1 MSKIAL
7 VLAIVAIGEG
17 AVTLHLV
24 RQVRVERENA
34 QALQARVAELEQGG
48 QQPGATFVAVPT
60 QPAMTNPFAIVK
72 KTEAPPAKA
81 VAGNAATAGNVMV
94 GGFTTA
100 GPIPLSAPDQE
111 RMREQMQA
119 SMERQRTLLRDPE
132 YREAMRA
139 QQKMNLV
146 RSNPNLARDLDLT
159 ADQLDRLNDVLAEQS
174 LRAMENTSPMW
185 SVNGEQPDAAKMQ
198 EYHRKAI
205 EQQRSHEAELKR
217 ALGDTKYR
225 EWQEYQSMAGVRW
238 EADRVRTSL
247 ASAGVPLDENLA
259 KPLLKTLHQQQMKM
273 MQQQAA
279 ASAASPNAIA
289 SGRLVMSSGFA
300 PAPGSSP
307 DMLKMQEQSLE
318 MITQHQK
325 RQREALASVL
335 TPEQLKIV
343 EDEHNAEQQM
353 QRAQLRI
360 MRAQQEAGLLDPA
373 VGNSIAVGDSIGSWQ
388 QAVPIAPAAPS
399 D

>member
-1 MSKIAL
+1 MSKLAV

-24 RQVRVERENA
+24 RQVQVERENA
-34 QALQARVAELEQGG
+34 QTLQARVTELEQKTP
-48 QQPGATFVAVPT
+48 QPGATFIAMPT
-60 QPAMTNPFAIVK
+60 QPATANPFAAVRK
-72 KTEAPPAKA
+72 NEQPPSKT
-81 VAGNAATAGNVMV
+81 VAGNSAAAGNAIV
-94 GGFTTA
+94 GGFTAA
-100 GPIPLSAPDQE
+100 GPIPLSAQDQVH
-111 RMREQMQA
+111 MREQMQA
-119 SMERQRTLLRDPE
+119 SMERQRTLMRDPE

-146 RSNPNLARDLDLT
+146 RSNPNLARDLDMT
-159 ADQLDRLNDVLAEQS
+159 AEQLDRLYDVLAEQS
-174 LRAMENTSPMW
+174 LRAMENNGPLW
-185 SVNGEQPDAAKMQ
+185 SVDSQQPDAAKMLEFQ
-198 EYHRKAI
+198 RKAT
-205 EQQRSHEAELKR
+205 EQQRTNETELRR
-217 ALGDTKYR
+217 ALGDGKYR

-273 MQQQAA
+273 QQAA
-279 ASAASPNAIA
+279 ATAASSNANA
-289 SGRLVMSSGFA
+289 SARLVVGSAF
-300 PAPGSSP
+300 APGSSP

-353 QRAQLRI
+353 QRAQLRL

-373 VGNSIAVGDSIGSWQ
+373 VGNSIAVGDSIGFVQ
-388 QAVPIAPAAPS
+388 QAMPIAPAAPS

>member
-1 MSKIAL
+1 MSKLAL
-7 VLAIVAIGEG
+7 VLAIIAIGEG

-24 RQVRVERENA
+24 RQVRAERENA
-34 QALQARVAELEQGG
+34 QTLQARVTELEQKA
-48 QQPGATFVAVPT
+48 QPGATFIAMPT
-60 QPAMTNPFAIVK
+60 QPTPTNPFGTV
-72 KTEAPPAKA
+72 TRNEPPPAKA
-81 VAGNAATAGNVMV
+81 AAGNAIV
-94 GGFTTA
+94 GAFSTT
-100 GPIPLSAPDQE
+100 GPIPMTPPDQQ
-111 RMREQMQA
+111 RMREQMQE

-139 QQKMNLV
+139 QQKMGLV
-146 RSNPNLARDLDLT
+146 RSNPNLGRDLDLS
-159 ADQLDRLNDVLAEQS
+159 AEQLDRVYEVLAEQS
-174 LRAMENTSPMW
+174 LRAMENSSPMW

-198 EYHRKAI
+198 EFHRKAL
-205 EQQRSHEAELKR
+205 EQQRSNEAELRR

-247 ASAGVPLDENLA
+247 ASAGVPLDESLA
-259 KPLLKTLHQQQMKM
+259 KPLLKSLHEQQMKM

-279 ASAASPNAIA
+279 AASAAQPNANGNA
-289 SGRLVMSSGFA
+289 RLVLSSGFSA
-300 PAPGSSP
+300 ATSP

-318 MITQHQK
+318 MMAQHQK
-325 RQREALASVL
+325 RQRDALASVL
-335 TPEQLKIV
+335 TPEQLKII

-373 VGNSIAVGDSIGSWQ
+373 QGNSIGFVQEGVS
-388 QAVPIAPAAPS
+388 IAPASAS

>member
-1 MSKIAL
+1 MSKLAV

-24 RQVRVERENA
+24 RQVQVERENA
-34 QALQARVAELEQGG
+34 QTLQARVTELEQKTR
-48 QQPGATFVAVPT
+48 QPGATFVAVPT
-60 QPAMTNPFAIVK
+60 QPATANPFAAVRK
-72 KTEAPPAKA
+72 NEPPPAKA
-81 VAGNAATAGNVMV
+81 VAGNSAAAGNALV
-94 GGFTTA
+94 GGFTAA
-100 GPIPLSAPDQE
+100 GPIPMSAHDQE
-111 RMREQMQA
+111 RVREQMQA
-119 SMERQRTLLRDPE
+119 SMERQRTLMRDPE

-146 RSNPNLARDLDLT
+146 RSNPNLARDLDMT
-159 ADQLDRLNDVLAEQS
+159 PEQLDRLYDVLAEQS
-174 LRAMENTSPMW
+174 LRAMEN
-185 SVNGEQPDAAKMQ
+185 NGPLWPVEGERPDAAKMQ
-198 EYHRKAI
+198 EYQRKAM
-205 EQQRSHEAELKR
+205 EQQRANETELRR
-217 ALGDTKYR
+217 ALGDGKYR

-247 ASAGVPLDENLA
+247 ASAGVPLDESLA

-273 MQQQAA
+273 MQQAA
-279 ASAASPNAIA
+279 ATASSNANA
-289 SGRLVMSSGFA
+289 SGRLVMSSSFA
-300 PAPGSSP
+300 PASSP

-335 TPEQLKIV
+335 TPEQLKVV
-343 EDEHNAEQQM
+343 EDEHNAELQM

-373 VGNSIAVGDSIGSWQ
+373 VGNSIAVGDSIGFVRQ
-388 QAVPIAPAAPS
+388 VAPVAPTAPS

>member
-1 MSKIAL
+1 MSKLAV

-24 RQVRVERENA
+24 RQVQVERENA
-34 QALQARVAELEQGG
+34 QTLQARVTELEQKTP
-48 QQPGATFVAVPT
+48 QPGATFVAVPT
-60 QPAMTNPFAIVK
+60 QPATANPFAAVRK
-72 KTEAPPAKA
+72 NEPPPSKA
-81 VAGNAATAGNVMV
+81 AAGNSAAAGNALV

-100 GPIPLSAPDQE
+100 GPIAMSAHDQE
-111 RMREQMQA
+111 RVREQMQA
-119 SMERQRTLLRDPE
+119 SMERHRTLMRDPE

-146 RSNPNLARDLDLT
+146 RSNPNLARDLDMT
-159 ADQLDRLNDVLAEQS
+159 AEQLDRLYDVLAEQS
-174 LRAMENTSPMW
+174 LRAMENNGPIW
-185 SVNGEQPDAAKMQ
+185 STDGERPDPAKMQ
-198 EYHRKAI
+198 EYQRKAM
-205 EQQRSHEAELKR
+205 EQQRTNETELRR
-217 ALGDTKYR
+217 ALGDGKYR

-247 ASAGVPLDENLA
+247 ASAGVPLDESLA

-273 MQQQAA
+273 MQQAA
-279 ASAASPNAIA
+279 ATAGSSNANANARLMVSSA
-289 SGRLVMSSGFA
+289 FA
-300 PAPGSSP
+300 PASSS
-307 DMLKMQEQSLE
+307 DVLKMQEQSLE

-335 TPEQLKIV
+335 TPEQLKVV

-373 VGNSIAVGDSIGSWQ
+373 VGNSIAVGDSIGFVQ
-388 QAVPIAPAAPS
+388 QVAPIAPAAPS

>member
-1 MSKIAL
+1 MSKLAV

-24 RQVRVERENA
+24 RQVQVERENA
-34 QALQARVAELEQGG
+34 QTLQARVTELEQKTP
-48 QQPGATFVAVPT
+48 QPGATFIAVPT
-60 QPAMTNPFAIVK
+60 QPATANPFATVRK
-72 KTEAPPAKA
+72 NEPTPSKT
-81 VAGNAATAGNVMV
+81 VAGNSAAAANAIV
-94 GGFTTA
+94 GGFTAA
-100 GPIPLSAPDQE
+100 GPMPLSAHDQE
-111 RMREQMQA
+111 RVREQMQA
-119 SMERQRTLLRDPE
+119 SMERQRTLMRDPE

-146 RSNPNLARDLDLT
+146 RSNPNLARDLDMT
-159 ADQLDRLNDVLAEQS
+159 AEQLDRLYDVLAEQS
-174 LRAMENTSPMW
+174 LRAMENHGPMW
-185 SVNGEQPDAAKMQ
+185 SVDGERPDAAKMQ
-198 EYHRKAI
+198 EFQRKAM
-205 EQQRSHEAELKR
+205 EQQRTNETELRR
-217 ALGDTKYR
+217 ALGDGKYR

-247 ASAGVPLDENLA
+247 ASAGVPLDESLA

-273 MQQQAA
+273 MQQAA
-279 ASAASPNAIA
+279 ATAASSNANA
-289 SGRLVMSSGFA
+289 SARLVVGSAF
-300 PAPGSSP
+300 APGSSP

-335 TPEQLKIV
+335 TPEQLKVV

-373 VGNSIAVGDSIGSWQ
+373 VGNNIAVGDSIGFVQ
-388 QAVPIAPAAPS
+388 QAVPIAPAASS

>member
-7 VLAIVAIGEG
+7 VLAIIAIGEG

-24 RQVRVERENA
+24 RQVRAERENA
-34 QALQARVAELEQGG
+34 QTLQARVTELEQKA
-48 QQPGATFVAVPT
+48 QPGATFVAVPK
-60 QPAMTNPFAIVK
+60 QPTVANPFAPVGQG
-72 KTEAPPAKA
+72 EPAPAKA
-81 VAGNAATAGNVMV
+81 GADNSATAGRAIV
-94 GGFTTA
+94 GGFTNV
-100 GPIPLSAPDQE
+100 GPIPLSTQDQE

-139 QQKMNLV
+139 QQKMGLV

-159 ADQLDRLNDVLAEQS
+159 ADQLDRLYDVLAEQS
-174 LRAMENTSPMW
+174 LRSMENTSPMW
-185 SVNGEQPDAAKMQ
+185 SVNGEQPDAAKIQ
-198 EYHRKAI
+198 EYQRKAM
-205 EQQRSHEAELKR
+205 EQQRSNEAELKR

-259 KPLLKTLHQQQMKM
+259 KPLLKSLHEQQVKLM
-273 MQQQAA
+273 QQAA
-279 ASAASPNAIA
+279 NAARTAAPNAA
-289 SGRLVMSSGFA
+289 VGARLMTSSGFS
-300 PAPGSSP
+300 PGTSP

-318 MITQHQK
+318 MMAQHQK
-325 RQREALASVL
+325 RQRDALASVL
-335 TPEQLKIV
+335 SPEQLKII

-373 VGNSIAVGDSIGSWQ
+373 QGNGIGFVQ
-388 QAVPIAPAAPS
+388 QDMVVAPGTAS

>member
-1 MSKIAL
+1 MSKLAV

-24 RQVRVERENA
+24 RQVQVERENA
-34 QALQARVAELEQGG
+34 QTLQARVTELEQKTP
-48 QQPGATFVAVPT
+48 QPDATFVAAPT
-60 QPAMTNPFAIVK
+60 QPATANPFVAVRK
-72 KTEAPPAKA
+72 NEPPPAKA
-81 VAGNAATAGNVMV
+81 VAGNSAPAGNALV
-94 GGFTTA
+94 GGFTAA
-100 GPIPLSAPDQE
+100 GPIPLSANDQE
-111 RMREQMQA
+111 RVREQMLA
-119 SMERQRTLLRDPE
+119 SMERQRTLMRDPE

-146 RSNPNLARDLDLT
+146 RSNPNLARDLDMT
-159 ADQLDRLNDVLAEQS
+159 AEQLDRLYDVLAEQS
-174 LRAMENTSPMW
+174 LRAMENNGPIW
-185 SVNGEQPDAAKMQ
+185 SADGERPDAAKMQ
-198 EYHRKAI
+198 EYQRKAM
-205 EQQRSHEAELKR
+205 EQQRTNELELRR
-217 ALGDTKYR
+217 ALGDGKYR

-247 ASAGVPLDENLA
+247 ASAGVPLDESLA
-259 KPLLKTLHQQQMKM
+259 KPLLKTLHQQQMKLM
-273 MQQQAA
+273 QQAA
-279 ASAASPNAIA
+279 TTAASSNANA
-289 SGRLVMSSGFA
+289 SGRLMVSSSFA
-300 PAPGSSP
+300 PASST

-335 TPEQLKIV
+335 TPEQLKVV

-360 MRAQQEAGLLDPA
+360 MRAQQEAGVLDPA
-373 VGNSIAVGDSIGSWQ
+373 LGNSVVADGSIGFVR
-388 QAVPIAPAAPS
+388 QAMPIAPAAPS

>member
-1 MSKIAL
+1 MSKVAL
-7 VLAIVAIGEG
+7 ILAIVAIGEG

-34 QALQARVAELEQGG
+34 QTLQARVTELEQKAP
-48 QQPGATFVAVPT
+48 QPGATFIAMPT
-60 QPAMTNPFAIVK
+60 QPATANPFGTVK
-72 KTEAPPAKA
+72 KNEPPPAKA
-81 VAGNAATAGNVMV
+81 VAGNSAAAGNAIV
-94 GGFTTA
+94 GGFTTS

-119 SMERQRTLLRDPE
+119 SMERQRTLMRDPE

-146 RSNPNLARDLDLT
+146 RSNPNLARDLDMT
-159 ADQLDRLNDVLAEQS
+159 AEQLDRLYDVLAEQS
-174 LRAMENTSPMW
+174 LRAMENSSPMW

-198 EYHRKAI
+198 EFHRKAM
-205 EQQRSHEAELKR
+205 EQQRTNEAELRR
-217 ALGDTKYR
+217 ALGDGKYR

-247 ASAGVPLDENLA
+247 ASAGMPLDENLA
-259 KPLLKTLHQQQMKM
+259 KPLLKSLHEQQMKM

-279 ASAASPNAIA
+279 AARPVAPNANA
-289 SGRLVMSSGFA
+289 NARLVMSSGFSA
-300 PAPGSSP
+300 ATGP

-318 MITQHQK
+318 TMAQHQK
-325 RQREALASVL
+325 RQRDALASVL
-335 TPEQLKIV
+335 TPEQVKII

-373 VGNSIAVGDSIGSWQ
+373 VGNSIGFVQEGVS
-388 QAVPIAPAAPS
+388 IAPASAS

>member
-7 VLAIVAIGEG
+7 VLAIIAIGEG

-24 RQVRVERENA
+24 RQVRAERENA
-34 QALQARVAELEQGG
+34 QTLQARVTELEQKA
-48 QQPGATFVAVPT
+48 QPGATFVAVPK
-60 QPAMTNPFAIVK
+60 QPTVANPFAPVGQG
-72 KTEAPPAKA
+72 EPAPAKVGA
-81 VAGNAATAGNVMV
+81 DNSATAGRAIV
-94 GGFTTA
+94 GGFTNV
-100 GPIPLSAPDQE
+100 GPIPLSTQDQE

-139 QQKMNLV
+139 QQKMGLV

-159 ADQLDRLNDVLAEQS
+159 ADQLDRLYDVLAEQS
-174 LRAMENTSPMW
+174 LRSMENTGPMW
-185 SVNGEQPDAAKMQ
+185 SVNGEQPDAAKIQ
-198 EYHRKAI
+198 EYQRKAM
-205 EQQRSHEAELKR
+205 EQQRSNEAELKR

-259 KPLLKTLHQQQMKM
+259 KPLLKSLHEQQVKLM
-273 MQQQAA
+273 QQAA
-279 ASAASPNAIA
+279 NAARTAAPNAA
-289 SGRLVMSSGFA
+289 VGARLMTSSGFS
-300 PAPGSSP
+300 PGTSP

-318 MITQHQK
+318 MMAQHQK
-325 RQREALASVL
+325 RQRDALASVL
-335 TPEQLKIV
+335 SPEQLKII

-373 VGNSIAVGDSIGSWQ
+373 QGNGIGFVQ
-388 QAVPIAPAAPS
+388 QDMVVAPGTAS

>member
-1 MSKIAL
+1 MSKLAV

-24 RQVRVERENA
+24 RQVQVERENA
-34 QALQARVAELEQGG
+34 QTLQARVTELEQKTP
-48 QQPGATFVAVPT
+48 QPGATFHAVPT
-60 QPAMTNPFAIVK
+60 QPATANPFAAVGK
-72 KTEAPPAKA
+72 NEPPPAKA
-81 VAGNAATAGNVMV
+81 VAGNSAAAGNALV
-94 GGFTTA
+94 GGFTAA
-100 GPIPLSAPDQE
+100 GPIPMSAHDQE
-111 RMREQMQA
+111 RVREQMQA
-119 SMERQRTLLRDPE
+119 SMERQRTLMRDPE

-146 RSNPNLARDLDLT
+146 RSNPNLARDLDMT
-159 ADQLDRLNDVLAEQS
+159 AEQLDRLYDVLAEQS
-174 LRAMENTSPMW
+174 LRAMENNGPLW
-185 SVNGEQPDAAKMQ
+185 SVDGERPDAAKMQ
-198 EYHRKAI
+198 EYQRKAM
-205 EQQRSHEAELKR
+205 EQQRANETELRR
-217 ALGDTKYR
+217 ALGDGKYR

-247 ASAGVPLDENLA
+247 ASAGVPLDESLA

-273 MQQQAA
+273 MQQAA
-279 ASAASPNAIA
+279 ATAASSNANA
-289 SGRLVMSSGFA
+289 SGRLVMSSSFA
-300 PAPGSSP
+300 PASSP

-335 TPEQLKIV
+335 TPEQLKVV

-373 VGNSIAVGDSIGSWQ
+373 VGNSIAVGDSIGFVRQ
-388 QAVPIAPAAPS
+388 VVPAAPAAPS

>member
-1 MSKIAL
+1 MSKLAL

-24 RQVRVERENA
+24 RQVQVERENA
-34 QALQARVAELEQGG
+34 QTLQARVTELEQKTP
-48 QQPGATFVAVPT
+48 QPGATFIAVPT
-60 QPAMTNPFAIVK
+60 QPAIANPFGSVGK
-72 KTEAPPAKA
+72 NEPPPAKA
-81 VAGNAATAGNVMV
+81 VAGNSAAAGNAIV
-94 GGFTTA
+94 GGFTA
-100 GPIPLSAPDQE
+100 SGPVPLQAHDQV
-111 RMREQMQA
+111 RIREQMQA
-119 SMERQRTLLRDPE
+119 SMERQRTLMRDPE

-146 RSNPNLARDLDLT
+146 RSNPNLARDLDMT
-159 ADQLDRLNDVLAEQS
+159 AEQLDRLYDVLAEQS
-174 LRAMENTSPMW
+174 MRAMENNAPMW
-185 SVNGEQPDAAKMQ
+185 SMDGERPDAAKIQ
-198 EYHRKAI
+198 EFQRKAM
-205 EQQRSHEAELKR
+205 EQQRANETELRR
-217 ALGDTKYR
+217 ALGDGKYR

-238 EADRVRTSL
+238 EADRVRASL
-247 ASAGVPLDENLA
+247 ASAGVPLDESLA

-279 ASAASPNAIA
+279 ASAASPNAMA

-373 VGNSIAVGDSIGSWQ
+373 VGNSIAVDSIGFVQ

>member
-7 VLAIVAIGEG
+7 VLAIVAIAEG

-24 RQVRVERENA
+24 RQVRAERETA
-34 QALQARVAELEQGG
+34 QTLQARVIELEQHRG
-48 QQPGATFVAVPT
+48 QPGATFVAVPT
-60 QPAMTNPFAIVK
+60 QPAMTNPFGAVE
-72 KTEAPPAKA
+72 KTEAAPAKT
-81 VAGNAATAGNVMV
+81 VASNAAAGNVIV
-94 GGFTTA
+94 GGFTNA
-100 GPIPLSAPDQE
+100 GPIPMSAPDQE

-174 LRAMENTSPMW
+174 LRAMDNVSPMW
-185 SVNGEQPDAAKMQ
+185 SMDGERPDAAKMQ
-198 EYHRKAI
+198 EFQRKAL
-205 EQQRSHEAELKR
+205 EQQRTNEAELRR

-247 ASAGVPLDENLA
+247 ASSGVPLDENLA
-259 KPLLKTLHQQQMKM
+259 KPLLKTLHEQQMKM

-279 ASAASPNAIA
+279 AGAVSANAIA
-289 SGRLVMSSGFA
+289 SGRLIASSGFTA
-300 PAPGSSP
+300 ANSP

-318 MITQHQK
+318 MMAQHHK
-325 RQREALASVL
+325 RQRDALASVL
-335 TPEQLKIV
+335 TSEQLKII

-373 VGNSIAVGDSIGSWQ
+373 AQGSSIGFVQEAVSIAPG
-388 QAVPIAPAAPS
+388 APRN
-399 D
+399 